1 MFEPNEEI
9 VMKRKNLTSSLTQSG
24 FTLIELMIVIA
35 IIGILAAIAIPS
47 YQSYTSR
54 AKFAE
59 VIQATS
65 PYKLAVEVCAHQT
78 SGLTACGNGEN
89 GVPAAP
95 PASGYTASVITTANG
110 EITATSQNVNVGGE
124 KTFTFVLTPTLQK
137 NGQVTWTTSGTCS
150 KNGLC

>member
-1 MFEPNEEI
+1 
-9 VMKRKNLTSSLTQSG
+9 MKRTTLTSNTLQSG

-65 PYKLAVEVCAHQT
+65 PYKLAVEICVHQT
-78 SGLTACGNGEN
+78 SELTACGNGQN

-95 PASGYTASVITTANG
+95 PATGYTASVVTASNG
-110 EITATSQNVNVGGE
+110 VITATSQHITVD
-124 KTFTFVLTPTLQK
+124 KDKAFTFVLTPTLQS
-137 NGQVTWTTSGTCS
+137 NGQITWETGGTCS
-150 KNGLC
+150 